1 MGELKEKIQEATV
14 EAMRARS
21 KDRLAALRLIKSEI
35 KQIEVDQ
42 RISIDDAGVLNV
54 LGKMVKQRRDSLQ
67 HFEKAGRDD
76 LAKTENMEIGVISEF
91 LPAQLSSTQ
100 IDSHVLDAISITEAG
115 GMKDMGKVMGHL
127 KSRLPDGVDMGLVS
141 TLVKRKLSEDK

>member
-1 MGELKEKIQEATV
+1 MSLKAKIQEATV
-14 EAMRARS
+14 KAMRARS
-21 KDRLAALRLIKSEI
+21 KDRLGALRLIKAEI

-42 RISIDDAGVLNV
+42 RISIDDTGVLAV

-76 LAKTENMEIGVISEF
+76 LAKTENLEIDVISEF
-91 LPAQLSSTQ
+91 LPAQLSATQ
-100 IDSHVLDAISITEAG
+100 IDSHVLDAISITKAG

-127 KSRLPDGVDMGLVS
+127 KSQLPGGVDMGLVS
-141 TLVKRKLSEDK
+141 NLVKQKLSEDK